1 MTEEILKA
9 YEVLEKGGIILY
21 PTDTIWGIGCDATK
35 VKPVERIFKIKK
47 RDPSRSMIILLD
59 QFEKLYRYVEK
70 VPAIALDLIN
80 SIDTPLTIVYPGGKN
95 LAKNLLAEDGSI
107 GIRIVKNEFCQ
118 RLISLLNAPLV
129 SSSAN
134 LSGQASPL
142 MFCKISPE
150 IIKSVDYAV
159 DFDRDTINQVRPS
172 TVIKFTD
179 DENYHIIRT

>member
-1 MTEEILKA
+1 MTKEILQA
-9 YEVLEKGGIILY
+9 CEVLEKGGVILY

-35 VKPVERIFKIKK
+35 VKSVERIFKMKK

-70 VPAIALDLIN
+70 VPDIALDLIN

-95 LAKNLLAEDGSI
+95 IAKNLLAADGSI
-107 GIRIVKNEFCQ
+107 GIRIVRNEFCQ

-134 LSGQASPL
+134 LSGQKTPL

-150 IIKSVDYAV
+150 IIKSVDYVV
-159 DFDRDTINQVRPS
+159 DYQRDAINQVKPS

-179 DENYHIIRT
+179 DINYQIIRT